1 MAEKPKTEQSK
12 AYDRD
17 TFNRLHGL
25 ARVVKKTAPPTDP
38 KKGNKK

>member
-1 MAEKPKTEQSK
+1 MPEKPKNEQSK

-25 ARVVKKTAPPTDP
+25 ARVVKKTAPKPEP
-38 KKGNKK
+38 KKGKK